1 MEKESSRVR
10 SQGIQIVLISSAF
23 DSYEDCAAW
32 IARQAKF
39 GTFTSPPIIYR
50 RTYQQKYCFYAA
62 ERYSMYNKKHVAL
75 WRADRDAVKE
85 DGECN
90 FLTSI
95 YESSL
100 VPMPTHYPVM
110 A

>member
-1 MEKESSRVR
+1 MEKESTRVR
-10 SQGIQIVLISSAF
+10 SQGVQIVLISSAF

-32 IARQAKF
+32 IERQAKF
-39 GTFTSPPIIYR
+39 GTFTSTPIIYR
-50 RTYQQKYCFYAA
+50 RRFRDKYVHYAA
-62 ERYSMYNKKHVAL
+62 ERYSMYNKKHVDL
-75 WRADRDAVKE
+75 WRADQDAVKE
-85 DGECN
+85 DDECN

-100 VPMPTHYPVM
+100 VPMPTNYPVT